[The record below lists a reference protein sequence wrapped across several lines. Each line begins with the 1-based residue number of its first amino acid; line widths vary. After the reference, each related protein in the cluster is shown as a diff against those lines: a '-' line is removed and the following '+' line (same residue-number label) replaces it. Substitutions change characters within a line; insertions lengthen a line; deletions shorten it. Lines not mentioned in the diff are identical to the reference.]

1 MITKDD
7 ISSREIRR
15 QARERFAVAE
25 RLEAEYLRALRQLT
39 RQIDSIVKG
48 MAPGG
53 VVRNSIE
60 LQNTLRNYSRAI
72 EPWAKSVAEKMLTR
86 IARKEESV
94 WFAMSKTMSRNLR
107 QELLGAPVGELMRD
121 FLAEQAK
128 LITSLPI
135 DAANRV
141 HDLTL
146 ESMLDASRAD
156 YVAKEIL
163 KTGQVTESRAKLI
176 ARTEIARTA
185 SGLTLVRAQH
195 VGVTHYIWRTSGD
208 GDVRESH
215 KKMNGAVIPID
226 TPPLLEDGTRTH
238 AGMIYN
244 CRCFPSPIIDDI

>member
-7 ISSREIRR
+7 ISDRELRR

-39 RQIDSIVKG
+39 KQIDSIVKG

-53 VVRNSIE
+53 QVRNSIE
-60 LQNTLRNYSRAI
+60 LQNVLKNYSRAI
-72 EPWAKSVAEKMLTR
+72 EPWAKSVAAKMVAR

-94 WFAMSKTMSRNLR
+94 WFAISKTMNRNLR
-107 QELLGAPVGELMRD
+107 DELVGAPIGPILRQ
-121 FLAEQAK
+121 FLEEQAK

-146 ESMLDASRAD
+146 ESMLDSSRAD

-163 KTGQVTESRAKLI
+163 KTGQVTQSRAALI
-176 ARTEIARTA
+176 ARTEIARTT
-185 SGLTLVRAQH
+185 SGLTLTRAQH
-195 VGVTHYIWRTSGD
+195 VGVTHYVWRTSGD
-208 GDVRESH
+208 SDVRESH

-226 TPPLLEDGTRTH
+226 TPPLLSDGTRTH

-244 CRCFPSPIIDDI
+244 CRCFPDPIIED

>member
-7 ISSREIRR
+7 ISAREIRR

-39 RQIDSIVKG
+39 RQIDAIVKG
-48 MAPGG
+48 MAPNG

-60 LQNTLRNYSRAI
+60 LQNTLKNYSRAI

-86 IARKEESV
+86 IARKEEAV

-107 QELLGAPVGELMRD
+107 QELLGAPVGELMRS
-121 FLAEQAK
+121 FLEEQAK

-141 HDLTL
+141 HELTL
-146 ESMLDASRAD
+146 ESMLDSSRSD
-156 YVAKEIL
+156 YVAREIL

-185 SGLTLVRAQH
+185 SGLTLTRAQH
-195 VGVTHYIWRTSGD
+195 VGVTHAIWRTSGD

-215 KKMNGAVIPID
+215 KKMNGAVFLISAPPIV
-226 TPPLLEDGTRTH
+226 DGQPTYP
-238 AGMIYN
+238 GGIYN
-244 CRCFPSPIIDDI
+244 CRCWPEPIVEDI